1 MTRPIVAIPVKPFS
15 LAKQRLST
23 TLDSDTRRKLSVELA
38 SRTACIVQRG
48 GGSPLILSADDDVTE
63 WATEAGHDVLL
74 DEGSS
79 LNDAARSATDHAGDT
94 PWIICHA
101 DLPLLNADTIARALQ
116 VVGAAR
122 WVIAPS
128 SDGGTSMIGG
138 TGPFDFAFGIG
149 SFHRH
154 LARLGSRG
162 HVVITTTGTLLDLDT
177 PSDIAAAISH
187 RDGKWLTD
195 FPAIASL
202 A

>member
-1 MTRPIVAIPVKPFS
+1 MSSPIVAIPVKPFS
-15 LAKQRLST
+15 LAKQRLAT
-23 TLDSDTRRKLSVELA
+23 ALDADTRRKLSVGLA
-38 SRTACIVQRG
+38 ARTADIAQRAG
-48 GGSPLILSADDDVTE
+48 GWPLILSADDDVTR

-79 LNDAARSATDHAGDT
+79 LNDAARSATGHAGRD

-101 DLPLLNADTIARALQ
+101 DLPLLNSDTVARAIDA
-116 VVGAAR
+116 VRNGR
-122 WVIAPS
+122 WLLAPS
-128 SDGGTSMIGG
+128 SDGGTSMVGG
-138 TGPFDFAFGIG
+138 TGSFEFSFGVG

-154 LARLGSRG
+154 LARVAARD
-162 HVVITTTGTLLDLDT
+162 HVVITSTGTLLDLDT